1 MTPVL
6 AYFIASYLILA
17 AFAMT
22 AMWSLQQKVR
32 CLERKLRDAEV
43 LASALR
49 RLLTSIGVETTIT
62 DTSDG
67 YAIQTVQHHRPPR
80 EWH

>member
-1 MTPVL
+1 MTAPVL
-6 AYFIASYLILA
+6 VLLA
-17 AFAMT
+17 GYAIVSGFAIT
-22 AMWSLQQKVR
+22 ATFALQRKVR
-32 CLERKLRDAEV
+32 RLERKLRDAEV

-49 RLLTSIGVETTIT
+49 RLLTSIGVETTVT

-67 YAIQTVQHHRPPR
+67 YAIQTVHHHRTPR